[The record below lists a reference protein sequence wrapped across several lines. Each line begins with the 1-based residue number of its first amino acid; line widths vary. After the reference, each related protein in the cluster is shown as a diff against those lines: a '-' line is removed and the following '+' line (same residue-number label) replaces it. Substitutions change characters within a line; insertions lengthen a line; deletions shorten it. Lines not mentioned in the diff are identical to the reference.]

1 MGNAPSMSD
10 TGFMARALALADAGW
25 GRVHPNPLVG
35 AVVVRDGAIVGEGA
49 HREWGGTHAEV
60 EALRAAGEAARG
72 ATLFVTLEPCAH
84 HGKTPPCTDAILAAG
99 VRTVVFAA
107 EDPDPAAAGGRG
119 ILEEAGVEV
128 RAGVERAAARRQN
141 ALFLVPLE
149 ERRPFVAIKFG
160 LSLDSRI
167 ARVSGERTRIT
178 GPEAEAEVHRLR
190 AGFDAILVGG
200 RTARIDDPLLT
211 ARGEP
216 VPRVPPVR
224 VVVSGAADL
233 PPGGRLA
240 STAHETPVWL
250 VAGADAPPDRVAALE
265 ARGVRV
271 LRASRARDG
280 AEEGGPDGAPNGP
293 AEGVLDP
300 AAVVRVLAEHG
311 IQTLLCEGGGR
322 LASAL
327 LAARTVDRLYL
338 FHAPLVLGAGGVPA
352 FPGPGA
358 PFEGRVVDAKRL
370 GDDTLM
376 IVDRST

>member
-1 MGNAPSMSD
+1 MGSAPSMSD
-10 TGFMARALALADAGW
+10 TGFMERALALADAGW

-35 AVVVRDGAIVGEGA
+35 AVVVRDGDIVGEGA
-49 HREWGGTHAEV
+49 HREWGGAHAEV
-60 EALRAAGEAARG
+60 EALNAAGEAARG
-72 ATLFVTLEPCAH
+72 ATLYVTLEPCAH

-167 ARVSGERTRIT
+167 ARAPGERTRIT

-216 VPRVPPVR
+216 VPRVPPIR

-233 PPGGRLA
+233 PPEGRLA

-250 VAGADAPPDRVAALE
+250 VTGADAPPDRVASLE

-271 LRASRARDG
+271 LRASRA
-280 AEEGGPDGAPNGP
+280 PDGA
-293 AEGVLDP
+293 AEGGLDP

-311 IQTLLCEGGGR
+311 IRTILCEGGGR

-338 FHAPLVLGAGGVPA
+338 FHAPLVLGEGGVPA

-358 PFEGRVVDAKRL
+358 PFEGRAVDAKRV

>member
-1 MGNAPSMSD
+1 MGTAPSMSD
-10 TGFMARALALADAGW
+10 TGFMERALALAGAGW

-49 HREWGGTHAEV
+49 HREWGGAHAEV
-60 EALRAAGEAARG
+60 EALNAAGDAARG
-72 ATLFVTLEPCAH
+72 ATLYVTLEPCAH

-107 EDPDPAAAGGRG
+107 EDPDPAAAGGRA
-119 ILEEAGVEV
+119 ILEAAGIEV
-128 RAGVERAAARRQN
+128 RAGVARAEARHQN

-149 ERRPFVAIKFG
+149 QGRPFVAIKLG

-167 ARVSGERTRIT
+167 ARAPGERTRIT

-190 AGFDAILVGG
+190 AGFDAIMVGG

-211 ARGEP
+211 VRGEP

-224 VVVSGAADL
+224 VVVSGAAQL
-233 PPGGRLA
+233 PPDGRLA
-240 STAHETPVWL
+240 STARETPVWL
-250 VAGADAPPDRVAALE
+250 VTGADAPPDRVAALE

-271 LRASRARDG
+271 LRASRA
-280 AEEGGPDGAPNGP
+280 PDGATDG
-293 AEGVLDP
+293 ATKGGVDP
-300 AAVVRVLAEHG
+300 AAVVRVLAEQG
-311 IQTLLCEGGGR
+311 IRTILCEGGGR

-327 LAARTVDRLYL
+327 LAARSVDRLYL

-358 PFEGRVVDAKRL
+358 PFEGRVVEAKRL